1 MTQEN
6 NEKIVTQEWYER
18 MRGQDFDDYEEM
30 MDLEDLFNKLIEEGD
45 VLHGNSESSYSFYS
59 N

>member
-1 MTQEN
+1 MTH
-6 NEKIVTQEWYER
+6 EWYER

-30 MDLEDLFNKLIEEGD
+30 MDLEDLFNKIIEDKDGLD
-45 VLHGNSESSYSFYS
+45 GNVKIDSSPFS